1 MAHEPITPGRVFS
14 GLLEENG
21 PQAAAWIRGGTGAP
35 YLSGL
40 VKFYETFYG
49 GVLIEAEL
57 FGLPDEETAG
67 SAGFYAM
74 HIHTSGSCAGPC
86 GVCSQAGR
94 HYAPTCAAHPGH
106 AGCLLP
112 LLSCQGYAWLAFYDK
127 RLTLPEIIGSSVVI
141 RPLRGD
147 PASRSSG
154 DSKAPIGCGV
164 IRMDNGEEMPE
175 NYQIS

>member
-86 GVCSQAGR
+86 GVCSQAGTSR
-94 HYAPTCAAHPGH
+94 PCRLPAAPA
-106 AGCLLP
+106 
-112 LLSCQGYAWLAFYDK
+112 LLSGLCLAGF
-127 RLTLPEIIGSSVVI
+127 
-141 RPLRGD
+141 LRQTAD
-147 PASRSSG
+147 PAGDHRQLRRHPPAPRRSGFPVLRRQQSPDRLRRHPHG
-154 DSKAPIGCGV
+154 
-164 IRMDNGEEMPE
+164 
-175 NYQIS
+175 